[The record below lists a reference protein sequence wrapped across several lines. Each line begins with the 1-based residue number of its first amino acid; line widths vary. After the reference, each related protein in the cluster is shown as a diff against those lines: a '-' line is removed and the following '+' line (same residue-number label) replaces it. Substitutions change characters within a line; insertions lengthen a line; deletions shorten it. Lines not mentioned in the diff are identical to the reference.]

1 MKFDLNEVAALL
13 HIHKESMGHPKLKAL
28 ADASMKHLEGL
39 AEETGKS
46 LEAEKAEQAKKAAEE
61 AQAQALLDVEK
72 PKPESEDTFTEQEPG
87 AAAQRTGRRL

>member
-39 AEETGKS
+39 AEETGKAV
-46 LEAEKAEQAKKAAEE
+46 EAEKAEQAKKAIEE
-61 AQAQALLDVEK
+61 AQALSDEEK
-72 PKPESEDTFTEQEPG
+72 PEPEAEDTFTEQEPG